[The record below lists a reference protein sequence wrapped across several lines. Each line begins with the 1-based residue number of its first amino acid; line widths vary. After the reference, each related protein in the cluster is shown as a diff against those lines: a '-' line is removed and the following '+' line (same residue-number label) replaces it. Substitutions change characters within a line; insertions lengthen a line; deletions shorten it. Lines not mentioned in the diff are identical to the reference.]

1 VHGQPSLKT
10 TYAYRS
16 LEDTRHIT
24 YLEVHLIVS
33 MMMMQLG
40 FKAQLA
46 VRDDKQSRAGAE
58 FQVLETNTQI
68 VFKDLS

>member
-1 VHGQPSLKT
+1 M
-10 TYAYRS
+10 
-16 LEDTRHIT
+16 
-24 YLEVHLIVS
+24 VS